1 MKKALPWIIA
11 GALALGLL
19 ALIDHS
25 CGGPDAKY
33 WVKRS
38 VYDRDV
44 KDRDVKLGAA
54 LVVVAEQNLV
64 ISAKTAEIATI
75 LANAPK
81 PTPSEKVKDA
91 EIADL
96 QAQLEAF
103 KSWGDI
109 AGALATAE
117 LEITAWAEK
126 FTLAERRHQDSLSA
140 LNNAWQVKFN
150 AQVVISQEGWAAYER
165 EHALRLTC
173 DSLRLDLEKHARGGK
188 FWGYVGKGSAAY
200 FAVKG
205 GIKLAQ
211 AIFTK

>member
-11 GALALGLL
+11 GALVLGLL
-19 ALIDHS
+19 ALADRS
-25 CGGPDAKY
+25 CGGPDPKY
-33 WVKRS
+33 WVKRA

-54 LVVVAEQNLV
+54 LVVVAEQKL
-64 ISAKTAEIATI
+64 IITEKTTEIAQI
-75 LANAPK
+75 LADAPK
-81 PTPSEKVKDA
+81 PTPSEQAKDRL
-91 EIADL
+91 IADL
-96 QAQLEAF
+96 EEQIAIFEAQWDL
-103 KSWGDI
+103 S
-109 AGALATAE
+109 GALAASKAE
-117 LEITAWAEK
+117 NKAWAEK

-140 LNNAWQVKFN
+140 LNNAWQVKFD
-150 AQVVISQEGWAAYER
+150 AQVSISETWRLTYER